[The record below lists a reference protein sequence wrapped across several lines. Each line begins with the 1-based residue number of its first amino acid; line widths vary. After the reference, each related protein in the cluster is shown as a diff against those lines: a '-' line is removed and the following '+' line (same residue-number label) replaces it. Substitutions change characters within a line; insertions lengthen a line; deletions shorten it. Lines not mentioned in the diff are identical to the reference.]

1 MKHYIDIGIKPDAEM
16 RENLL
21 LNKVY
26 SKLHKALH
34 GLDTKEIGVSFPQYK
49 IILGKVLRLHGTENK
64 LAELQAINWLGGLTG
79 YCDVSLIQ
87 TIPEGAV
94 YRTVYRKQATMTEA
108 KLRRL
113 IQRGSISKDQVKA
126 YKVAMFQKGLDN
138 PYLELESSSNGQ
150 KYRRYIEFG
159 ELKNRPEIGEYDH
172 FGLSKEATVPWF

>member
-1 MKHYIDIGIKPDAEM
+1 
-16 RENLL
+16 
-21 LNKVY
+21 
-26 SKLHKALH
+26 
-34 GLDTKEIGVSFPQYK
+34 
-49 IILGKVLRLHGTENK
+49 
-64 LAELQAINWLGGLTG
+64 
-79 YCDVSLIQ
+79 
-87 TIPEGAV
+87 
-94 YRTVYRKQATMTEA
+94 MTEA